1 MAWLLQ
7 VGGDLLCSPLLH
19 ASPSVPHQCGRALGG
34 PHMRP
39 TSVAFS
45 HCSTGRG
52 AAPLHWRRGRVNAST
67 TGQDRTQE
75 PFLQLPSAEKLEYG

>member
-34 PHMRP
+34 LICALRRWRFR
-39 TSVAFS
+39 TAALDGGQLL
-45 HCSTGRG
+45 STGVG
-52 AAPLHWRRGRVNAST
+52 G
-67 TGQDRTQE
+67 G
-75 PFLQLPSAEKLEYG
+75 

>member
-19 ASPSVPHQCGRALGG
+19 ASPSVPHQYGRALGG

-52 AAPLHWRRGRVNAST
+52 QLLST
-67 TGQDRTQE
+67 GV
-75 PFLQLPSAEKLEYG
+75 GGG